1 MLMQTIQRKDILLH
15 TIAAIQNE
23 IWLQKI
29 ENFVAEL
36 QNLQDNSLLQFA
48 TPIYPAFDIQQAIIA
63 QNYKPENVKTI
74 GGFWDLPNTENNTD
88 ETIAEPLAQLT
99 A

>member
-1 MLMQTIQRKDILLH
+1 MFMQITQRKDILLH

-29 ENFVAEL
+29 ETFIAEL
-36 QNLQDNSLLQFA
+36 QSIQDNSISQFA
-48 TPIYPAFDIQQAIIA
+48 TPIYPVFDIQEAIIA
-63 QNYKPENVKTI
+63 QNYKPENVKAI

-88 ETIAEPLAQLT
+88 ETVAELLAQLT

>member
-1 MLMQTIQRKDILLH
+1 MQITQRKDILLH

-36 QNLQDNSLLQFA
+36 QSIQDNFLLQFS
-48 TPIYPAFDIQQAIIA
+48 TPIYPIFDIEQAIITQA
-63 QNYKPENVKTI
+63 YKPDNVRAI
-74 GGFWDLPNTENNTD
+74 GGFWQLSSEENDAN
-88 ETIAEPLAQLT
+88 ETISELLAQLT
-99 A
+99 V

>member
-1 MLMQTIQRKDILLH
+1 MQTTQRKDILLH

-36 QNLQDNSLLQFA
+36 QSIQDTFLLQFS
-48 TPIYPAFDIQQAIIA
+48 TPIYPVFDIEQAIITQA
-63 QNYKPENVKTI
+63 YKPENVKTI
-74 GGFWDLPNTENNTD
+74 GGFWQLSEENDAN
-88 ETIAEPLAQLT
+88 ESISELLAQLT